1 MAQAT
6 VGGDGGINAE
16 KTSLICSF
24 NALINEN
31 GAAQVKF
38 LLFSFFFFPW
48 RAKKKIFLQSVFGDE
63 RRRLWQKRRSEKQ
76 RSLNSIK
83 ANCLRSSS
91 IKVFSFA
98 KVGEKKS
105 AQPWRVSVLLRSVNE
120 INYFPDIFVA
130 TAETAI
136 PPAPP
141 APRAPLR
148 LKIAPKFVATIPPT
162 GIFLSFLQLLRY
174 F

>member
-48 RAKKKIFLQSVFGDE
+48 RAKKRFS
-63 RRRLWQKRRSEKQ
+63 
-76 RSLNSIK
+76 
-83 ANCLRSSS
+83 C
-91 IKVFSFA
+91 KVFSVTRDDDFD
-98 KVGEKKS
+98 KKKKREATQLEFNQS
-105 AQPWRVSVLLRSVNE
+105 ELSPFV
-120 INYFPDIFVA
+120 INQ
-130 TAETAI
+130 
-136 PPAPP
+136 
-141 APRAPLR
+141 
-148 LKIAPKFVATIPPT
+148 
-162 GIFLSFLQLLRY
+162 SFFFRESR
-174 F
+174 

>member
-6 VGGDGGINAE
+6 VGGDGGINAK

-31 GAAQVKF
+31 GAAQVNF

-48 RAKKKIFLQSVFGDE
+48 RAKKKDFPAKCFVWRDVDVDEKEREATQIKFNQSELSPFVIN
-63 RRRLWQKRRSEKQ
+63 QS
-76 RSLNSIK
+76 
-83 ANCLRSSS
+83 
-91 IKVFSFA
+91 FS
-98 KVGEKKS
+98 VRESRWKKS
-105 AQPWRVSVLLRSVNE
+105 AVPWRVSVLRRSVNE
-120 INYFPDIFVA
+120 MNYFQDLLVA
-130 TAETAI
+130 NAETAI
-136 PPAPP
+136 TPAPP

-148 LKIAPKFVATIPPT
+148 VKIAPKFVATIPPT